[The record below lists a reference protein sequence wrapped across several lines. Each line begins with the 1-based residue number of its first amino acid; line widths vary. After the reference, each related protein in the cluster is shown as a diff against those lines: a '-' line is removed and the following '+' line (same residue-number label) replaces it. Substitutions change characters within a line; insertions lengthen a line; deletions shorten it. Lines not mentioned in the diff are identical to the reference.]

1 MNSVTQMWA
10 MSVKKLGT
18 SKMVKSD
25 YDEYITHCESKGAI
39 LREIRYEKDSK
50 GKLHFHCFCELP
62 KSFLRI
68 KLKRTGFHMHLT
80 EVTDA
85 KGWSNYI
92 NKDQPKNVVEQK
104 SMFKK
109 TSTVDLTSDSDSDT
123 EKHLTDEDLVDLYRW
138 LSDSHKPLF
147 VRN

>member
-18 SKMVKSD
+18 SKMTKSD
-25 YDEYITHCESKGAI
+25 YDEYIAHCEQKGAI
-39 LREIRYEKDSK
+39 LREIMYETDSK

-68 KLKRTGFHMHLT
+68 KLKRTGYHMHLT
-80 EVTDA
+80 EITDA
-85 KGWSNYI
+85 KGWRSYI
-92 NKDQPKNVVEQK
+92 TKDQDRNKVVEQK

-109 TSTVDLTSDSDSDT
+109 PSKVDIPPSDSDSENELSEEQLSDI
-123 EKHLTDEDLVDLYRW
+123 YQW
-138 LSDSHKPLF
+138 LSNVHKPLF